1 MDKQEKGDK
10 EDKQDKRDKKVEV
23 SILNQP
29 YAFVGE
35 DEEQIVRA
43 AEFVDGRIRDV
54 IKAYGIV
61 NTLNAIMMAMM
72 QVAAEYL
79 EVRDKVEKVENHTL
93 RLLQK
98 VEEFDVPCGVRDRWQ
113 T

>member
-1 MDKQEKGDK
+1 MS
-10 EDKQDKRDKKVEV
+10 KKIAVN
-23 SILNQP
+23 ILNQV
-29 YAFVGE
+29 YTFVGE

-43 AEFVDGRIRDV
+43 AEFVDARIKDV
-54 IKAYGIV
+54 IKDYSIV
-61 NTLNAIMMAMM
+61 NTLNAVLMAMM
-72 QVAAEYL
+72 RVAAEYL
-79 EVRDKVEKVENHTL
+79 EVKEKAEKVENHTL

>member
-1 MDKQEKGDK
+1 MA
-10 EDKQDKRDKKVEV
+10 KKVAV
-23 SILNQP
+23 NILNQV
-29 YAFVGE
+29 YTFVGE

-54 IKAYGIV
+54 IKDYSIV
-61 NTLNAIMMAMM
+61 NTLNAVLMAMM
-72 QVAAEYL
+72 KVAAEYL
-79 EVRDKVEKVENHTL
+79 DTKDRVEKVEDHTL

>member
-1 MDKQEKGDK
+1 MG
-10 EDKQDKRDKKVEV
+10 KKVEV
-23 SILNQP
+23 VILNQP
-29 YAFVGE
+29 YTFVGE
-35 DEEQIVRA
+35 DEDRIVRA

-54 IKAYGIV
+54 IKDYGIV
-61 NTLNAIMMAMM
+61 NTLNAIIMAMM
-72 QVAAEYL
+72 RIADEYL
-79 EVRDKVEKVENHTL
+79 EVKQRVEKVEDHTL

>member
-1 MDKQEKGDK
+1 MG
-10 EDKQDKRDKKVEV
+10 KKVEV
-23 SILNQP
+23 NILNQL
-29 YAFVGE
+29 YTFVGE

-43 AEFVDGRIRDV
+43 AEFVDARIRGV
-54 IKAYGIV
+54 IKDYGIV

-72 QVAAEYL
+72 SMAAEYL
-79 EVRDKVEKVENHTL
+79 ETKERVEKVEDRTL
-93 RLLQK
+93 KLLQK